1 MVKLSDYV
9 FGRLKEWG
17 AKHVFL
23 VTGGGAMH
31 LNDSIGT
38 SGLGYICTHH
48 EQGAAMAAEGYAR
61 ITNTPGLLNT
71 TTGPGSINALNGVFG
86 AWTDSIPMLIVSGQ
100 VKRETCMR
108 TYGITNLRQLGDQEV
123 DIVRMVAGITKYAAW
138 IDNPE
143 TIAYH
148 LERAWYLAQHGR
160 PGPCWLDIPVDVQ
173 SAQIDPEKLKHYD
186 PSEDALVWDEAKV
199 RAEVGDVLARI
210 KAAERPVMF
219 GGTGVRLSGAIDLF
233 DKVIRKLRIPV
244 VTGWTHDLIASDDE
258 LFCGRPG
265 TIGERAGNFTVQ
277 NSDVLLVL
285 GSRLNIR
292 QTSYNWASF
301 ARFATK
307 IQVDV
312 DAAEFTK
319 PMHKPDVAIHC
330 DVKVFLTEMLRQL
343 EGAECIHPT
352 HRDEAAMDGAPGQCR
367 CKAHAAWLERAR
379 EWKTKYP
386 VVQEKQKGDGPPL
399 NPYHFID
406 RLFALLDEDDAVV
419 CGNATA
425 CIVPYQAGKLK
436 KGMRLI
442 SNSGSA
448 SMGYDLPASIGVAVA
463 KGGRVICLAGDG
475 SLQMNVQEL
484 QTVVTHHLP
493 VKIFVLNN
501 GGYLSIRQTQNGFF
515 QGRLIGTGATSG
527 ITFPDML
534 KVGAAYGIP
543 SFPVEKIAD
552 LEMVKA
558 ELAKPGPS
566 LFDVQF
572 DVAQEFEPRLRSR
585 ILPDGSI
592 KTPNLEDMYP
602 FLPPEELAE
611 NMLVSDEG

>member
-1 MVKLSDYV
+1 MVKLSDYI
-9 FGRLKEWG
+9 FAQLKEWG
-17 AKHVFL
+17 ARHVFL

-48 EQGAAMAAEGYAR
+48 EQAAAMAAEGYAR
-61 ITNTPGLLNT
+61 ITNHPSVLNT

-86 AWTDSIPMLIVSGQ
+86 AFTDSIPMLIISGQ

-108 TYGITNLRQLGDQEV
+108 TYGLKNLRQLGDQEV
-123 DIVRMVAGITKYAAW
+123 DTIRMVEGITKYAVW
-138 IDNPE
+138 VDDPE
-143 TIAYH
+143 TIRYH
-148 LERAWYLAQHGR
+148 LEKAWFLAQNGR

-173 SAQIDPEKLKHYD
+173 STMIDPEKLQHYD
-186 PSEDALVWDEAKV
+186 PSENAIQWDMGKIREQV
-199 RAEVGDVLARI
+199 TDVLERI
-210 KAAERPVMF
+210 AKAERPVMF
-219 GGTGVRLSGAIDLF
+219 AGTGVRLSGALAEF
-233 DKVIRKLRIPV
+233 DAVIRKLRIPV
-244 VTGWTHDLIASDDE
+244 VTAWTHDLIASDDE

-277 NSDVLLVL
+277 NSDVLLVV

-292 QTSYNWASF
+292 QTSYNWGSF

-312 DAAEFTK
+312 DAAELEK
-319 PMHKPDVAIHC
+319 PLHQPDVAIHC
-330 DVKVFLTEMLRQL
+330 DAKVFLQEMLRQL
-343 EGAECIHPT
+343 SAGECP
-352 HRDEAAMDGAPGQCR
+352 
-367 CKAHAAWLERAR
+367 CKAHEEWLQRAR
-379 EWKTKYP
+379 QWKTKYP
-386 VVQEKQKGDGPPL
+386 VVQEKQKNEGPPL
-399 NPYHFID
+399 NPYYFID
-406 RLFALLDEDDAVV
+406 RLFAILDEDDAVV

-448 SMGYDLPASIGVAVA
+448 SMGYDLPAAIGAAVA

-475 SLQMNVQEL
+475 SLQMNIQEL
-484 QTVVTHHLP
+484 QTIVTHQIP

-515 QGRLIGTGATSG
+515 NGRLIGTGATSG

-543 SFPVEKIAD
+543 SFAVGKIAD
-552 LEMVKA
+552 LEMVKR
-558 ELAKPGPS
+558 ELAKSGPS

-585 ILPDGSI
+585 IGADGKI
-592 KTPNLEDMYP
+592 QTPNLEDMYP

-611 NMLVSDEG
+611 NMLVTDEKP

>member
-1 MVKLSDYV
+1 
-9 FGRLKEWG
+9 
-17 AKHVFL
+17 
-23 VTGGGAMH
+23 
-31 LNDSIGT
+31 
-38 SGLGYICTHH
+38 
-48 EQGAAMAAEGYAR
+48 
-61 ITNTPGLLNT
+61 
-71 TTGPGSINALNGVFG
+71 
-86 AWTDSIPMLIVSGQ
+86 
-100 VKRETCMR
+100 
-108 TYGITNLRQLGDQEV
+108 
-123 DIVRMVAGITKYAAW
+123 
-138 IDNPE
+138 
-143 TIAYH
+143 
-148 LERAWYLAQHGR
+148 
-160 PGPCWLDIPVDVQ
+160 
-173 SAQIDPEKLKHYD
+173 
-186 PSEDALVWDEAKV
+186 
-199 RAEVGDVLARI
+199 
-210 KAAERPVMF
+210 
-219 GGTGVRLSGAIDLF
+219 
-233 DKVIRKLRIPV
+233 
-244 VTGWTHDLIASDDE
+244 

-307 IQVDV
+307 IQVDI

-319 PMHKPDVAIHC
+319 PTHQPDVAIHC
-330 DVKVFLTEMLRQL
+330 DVKAFLMEMLRQL
-343 EGAECIHPT
+343 ESGEC
-352 HRDEAAMDGAPGQCR
+352 A
-367 CKAHAAWLERAR
+367 CKDHQAWLERAR
-379 EWKTKYP
+379 AWRTKYP
-386 VVQEKQKGDGPPL
+386 VVQERQKGDGPPL
-399 NPYHFID
+399 NPYSFID
-406 RLFALLDEDDAVV
+406 RLFALLDADDAVV

-484 QTVVTHHLP
+484 QTVVTHQLP
-493 VKIFVLNN
+493 VKIFVLKN

-543 SFPVEKIAD
+543 SFAVEKIGD
-552 LEMVKA
+552 LEMVKN

-566 LFDVQF
+566 LFEVQL

-585 ILPDGSI
+585 ILPDGTI

-602 FLPPEELAE
+602 FLSPEELAE
-611 NMLVSDEG
+611 NMVVTDKK